1 MIVRAATAADARAGV
16 TAIIASIRAD
26 NVPGLAYYARL
37 GFVDFAH
44 DPDFALTDGR
54 IVGRVHRR
62 YDIA

>member
-26 NVPGLAYYARL
+26 DVPGLAFHARI
-37 GFVDFAH
+37 GFVEVARDAG
-44 DPDFALTDGR
+44 FALADGR
-54 IVGRVHRR
+54 VVGRVHRR